1 MPKYQRELL
10 GLPTIPLTAVK
21 PVVAAM
27 LGSLGWVLG
36 PASPS
41 MQAANERAAAF
52 DETPGLT

>member
-1 MPKYQRELL
+1 
-10 GLPTIPLTAVK
+10 
-21 PVVAAM
+21 M